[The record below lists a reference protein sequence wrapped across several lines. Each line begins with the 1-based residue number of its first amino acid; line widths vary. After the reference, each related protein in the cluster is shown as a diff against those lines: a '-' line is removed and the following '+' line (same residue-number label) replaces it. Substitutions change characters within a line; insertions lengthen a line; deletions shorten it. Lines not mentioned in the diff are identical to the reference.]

1 MGRDFQEDHFQTRT
15 WPNGFRLIWKPLD
28 RPVTH
33 CGLILDAGSRD
44 DAPGEE
50 GCAHFME
57 HTLFKGT
64 QKRKAFH
71 VLNRLDSVGG
81 EFNASTSKEDTWI
94 YAAFLQTHL
103 ERAMELIADITFHAS
118 FPPAEVEKERD
129 VILDEVDSYRDQP
142 VEALFDEFEER
153 LFAGHPLATPV
164 LGTPETVE
172 RITRET
178 LVRFRER
185 CYVPEGMVLSVVG
198 SHRWEEVERLA
209 DKYFGAAPARKL
221 DRPRQTFEEG
231 ARFDVRRPVDSNQVH
246 HLMGRVTVGG
256 DHPDRMGLALLA
268 NLLGGPSMN
277 NRLSLRVRERH
288 GLAYNLECS
297 YAPLTDTGVFSIYF
311 GTDVRQHERAESL
324 IFKELQNVCAHK
336 LGVRQLHELKV
347 QMLGHMALAQDSGHA
362 LMTGLGKSLLQFGRV
377 EPMEV
382 VFQEIER
389 VTSEDLLRLANEV
402 LPLEGLSHLAYLP
415 GN

>member
-129 VILDEVDSYRDQP
+129 VILDEIDSYRDQP

-198 SHRWEEVERLA
+198 SHRWEEVEHLA

-221 DRPRQTFEEG
+221 NRPRHTFGEG
-231 ARFDVRRPVDSNQVH
+231 ARFDVRRPMDSNQVH

-311 GTDVRQHERAESL
+311 GTD
-324 IFKELQNVCAHK
+324 
-336 LGVRQLHELKV
+336 
-347 QMLGHMALAQDSGHA
+347 
-362 LMTGLGKSLLQFGRV
+362 
-377 EPMEV
+377 
-382 VFQEIER
+382 
-389 VTSEDLLRLANEV
+389 
-402 LPLEGLSHLAYLP
+402 
-415 GN
+415 

>member
-1 MGRDFQEDHFQTRT
+1 
-15 WPNGFRLIWKPLD
+15 
-28 RPVTH
+28 
-33 CGLILDAGSRD
+33 
-44 DAPGEE
+44 
-50 GCAHFME
+50 
-57 HTLFKGT
+57 
-64 QKRKAFH
+64 
-71 VLNRLDSVGG
+71 
-81 EFNASTSKEDTWI
+81 
-94 YAAFLQTHL
+94 
-103 ERAMELIADITFHAS
+103 
-118 FPPAEVEKERD
+118 
-129 VILDEVDSYRDQP
+129 VILDEIDSYRDQP

-198 SHRWEEVERLA
+198 SHRWEEVEHLA

-221 DRPRQTFEEG
+221 NRPRHTFGEG
-231 ARFDVRRPVDSNQVH
+231 ARFDVRRPMDSNQVH

-324 IFKELQNVCAHK
+324 IFKELQNVCTHK

-402 LPLEGLSHLAYLP
+402 LPLDGLSHLAYLP
-415 GN
+415 GS